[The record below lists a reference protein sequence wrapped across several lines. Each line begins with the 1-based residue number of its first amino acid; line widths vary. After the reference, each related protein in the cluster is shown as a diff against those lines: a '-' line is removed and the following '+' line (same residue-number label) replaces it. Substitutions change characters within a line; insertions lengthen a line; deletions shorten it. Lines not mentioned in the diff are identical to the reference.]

1 MFAEQYLMSPS
12 MEEEEEEEEGG
23 EDTSTRLSLP
33 TPNRKMYTSFLVD
46 RHTSE
51 VREREPGLKGTVSR
65 RNVESLYSFSIPVL
79 YIFILGETVYNSSE
93 CVLLKGTKSKD

>member
-33 TPNRKMYTSFLVD
+33 TPNRKMSTSFLVD

-51 VREREPGLKGTVSR
+51 VREREPGLKGTLSR

-79 YIFILGETVYNSSE
+79 YIFIL
-93 CVLLKGTKSKD
+93 